1 MDAAESP
8 LSLDWLGLLAHI
20 NETLVGLLETGGPVA
35 GVLLLF
41 SVLALTIVLLKLW
54 QFTTLGVG
62 RRRFI
67 ETALEYWRDGDPGQ
81 ALGVLSRVRNPVAQ
95 VLEVAIRGRWRSPEN
110 ENRVREEVERVA
122 SGWLEQLR
130 RHLRGL
136 ELVATLSPL
145 LGLLGTVL
153 GMIEAFRRL
162 EEAGQQVDPAILSGG
177 IWEALLTTALGL
189 AVAIPAVIMLNWL
202 ERVIER
208 LAHRMEDAVTQ
219 VFTSDLRRLTVPAP
233 LTEGITLAADH
244 AAQR

>member
-1 MDAAESP
+1 VQLRA
-8 LSLDWLGLLAHI
+8 GLTA
-20 NETLVGLLETGGPVA
+20 LLETGGPVA

-54 QFTTLGVG
+54 QFTVLGVG

-67 ETALEYWRDGDPGQ
+67 DRALDYWRDGDPGQ
-81 ALGVLSRVRNPVAQ
+81 ALGVLERVRNPAAE
-95 VLEVAIRGRWRSPEN
+95 VLEVAIRGRWRSPDN
-110 ENRVREEVERVA
+110 EHRVREEVERVA
-122 SGWLEQLR
+122 SARLESLR
-130 RHLRGL
+130 RYLRGL

-162 EEAGQQVDPAILSGG
+162 EAAGQQVDPAILSGG

-219 VFTSDLRRLTVPAP
+219 VFTSDLARVSTPAP
-233 LTEGITLAADH
+233 LAEGLILRADH
-244 AAQR
+244 AT

>member
-1 MDAAESP
+1 VDVTESP
-8 LSLDWLGLLAHI
+8 LVLDWLGFIARLREGLI
-20 NETLVGLLETGGPVA
+20 NLLETGGPVA
-35 GVLLLF
+35 VVLLLF

-54 QFTTLGVG
+54 QFTVLGIG

-67 ETALEYWRDGDPGQ
+67 DTALEYWRDGDPGQ
-81 ALGVLSRVRNPVAQ
+81 ALGVLDRVRNPVAQ
-95 VLEVAIRGRWRSPEN
+95 VMEVAIRGRWRSPDHES
-110 ENRVREEVERVA
+110 RVREEVERVA
-122 SGWLEQLR
+122 SAWLESLR
-130 RHLRGL
+130 RYLRGL

-189 AVAIPAVIMLNWL
+189 AVAIPAVIVLNWL
-202 ERVIER
+202 ERIIER

-219 VFTSDLRRLTVPAP
+219 VFTSDLKRLAAPAP
-233 LTEGITLAADH
+233 VTEGLSLRSDH
-244 AAQR
+244 AT

>member
-1 MDAAESP
+1 MDSIESP
-8 LSLDWLGLLAHI
+8 LFLDWFGFAAQLRDGLI
-20 NETLVGLLETGGPVA
+20 NLLEIGGPVA
-35 GVLLLF
+35 LVLLIF

-54 QFTTLGVG
+54 QFTVLGIG

-67 ETALEYWRDGDPGQ
+67 DTALEYWRDGDPGQ
-81 ALGVLSRVRNPVAQ
+81 ALGILSRVRNPVAQ
-95 VLEVAIRGRWRSPEN
+95 VLEVAIRGRWRSPDSES
-110 ENRVREEVERVA
+110 RVREEVERVA
-122 SGWLEQLR
+122 NAWLESLR
-130 RHLRGL
+130 RYLRGL

-162 EEAGQQVDPAILSGG
+162 EEAGQRVDPAILSGG

-189 AVAIPAVIMLNWL
+189 AVAIPAVIVLNWL

-219 VFTSDLRRLTVPAP
+219 VFTSDLHRAHTPAP
-233 LTEGITLAADH
+233 LAEGLTLRTADH
-244 AAQR
+244 AT